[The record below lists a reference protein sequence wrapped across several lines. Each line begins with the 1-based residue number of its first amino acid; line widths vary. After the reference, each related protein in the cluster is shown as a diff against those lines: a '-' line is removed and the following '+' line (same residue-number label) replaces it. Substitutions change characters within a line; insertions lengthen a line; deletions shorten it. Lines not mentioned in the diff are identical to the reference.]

1 MRLGSLVTL
10 DGTASSDPD
19 KGPAPLTYSWGQ
31 TAGPA
36 VVLSDPASARPTFAP
51 SAPGTYAFN
60 LVVSDGSAA
69 STSST
74 VTIKVPLLG
83 DINGDGF
90 VDSNDLNLIL
100 GTLNKLASGPNDL
113 RDLNGDG
120 KIDALD
126 SRKLITLCT
135 RVRCAVN

>member
-1 MRLGSLVTL
+1 M
-10 DGTASSDPD
+10 A
-19 KGPAPLTYSWGQ
+19 
-31 TAGPA
+31 
-36 VVLSDPASARPTFAP
+36 LSGPASAKPTFTP
-51 SAPGTYAFN
+51 SSQGTYTFS
-60 LVVSDGSAA
+60 LMVSDGSATSAA
-69 STSST
+69 SA

-83 DINGDGF
+83 DINLDG
-90 VDSNDLNLIL
+90 VADINDLNLIL
-100 GTLNKLASGPNDL
+100 AALNKPANGPNDL